1 MRGIKMTIITLHI
14 LAMFG
19 VVFFML
25 LVGLLAILGVAFA
38 MHKSDYSPAN
48 PITFRQY
55 LGWELVAMGDSL
67 TQPKK

>member
-1 MRGIKMTIITLHI
+1 MTITDLHI

-19 VVFFML
+19 AVFLML

-38 MHKSDYSPAN
+38 MHRADYSPAS
-48 PITFRQY
+48 PITFKQY

-67 TQPKK
+67 TRAKK